1 MPYIAEIVN
10 LLNTSLAQNRLKDG
24 SRFVLDLQGVSELV
38 QRNEEDQPTI
48 PTLVNTQDW
57 REFTGFDDR
66 FSVQIYHRVLSIEQI
81 ESPLSYGNGNTNGR
95 EQASMRLVCFA
106 DRKRTRLDPYQ
117 LAFAIR
123 SSINQQFTGTSIS
136 SYDGLLGA
144 TVEATQDNYAS
155 VDVWQQEYNLPSDAY
170 PVRLHQMLFT
180 IDYNIITDYNNSC
193 ITSCLEC

>member
-1 MPYIAEIVN
+1 MPYISEIVD
-10 LLNTSLAQNRLKDG
+10 LLNVSLAANKLKDG
-24 SRFVLDLQGVSELV
+24 SRFVLDLQGVSELIP
-38 QRNEEDQPTI
+38 RNEEDQTTI

-66 FSVQIYHRVLSIEQI
+66 FSVQIYHRVLNVEQV

-95 EQASMRLVCFA
+95 EQATMRLVCFA
-106 DRKRTRLDPYQ
+106 DRKRTKLDPYQ

-123 SSINQQFTGTSIS
+123 SSLNQQFLGTTIVA
-136 SYDGLLGA
+136 YDGLLGA
-144 TVEATQDNYAS
+144 TVESTQDNYNG
-155 VDVWQQEYNLPSDAY
+155 VDIWQTEYALPAESY